1 MKLVDLTT
9 YILIFAGTIIN
20 ITSGYIYKTDL
31 ETIMVINIIF
41 SVIFLF
47 FNILTKMI
55 LKNRKSMIKSSFQVD
70 IPSITN
76 EELKELNKE
85 EEFYEINPADL
96 YNK

>member
-85 EEFYEINPADL
+85 KEFYEINPADL